1 MNRRILVIGPMQTGA
16 LAQSYARAFE
26 RLGMEVV
33 RFDSERAL
41 QSQPYSGN
49 RILRRVT
56 RASAWNAVNR
66 EALNVARDTKPAL
79 IFAVKCTFFHAE
91 TIREIRRLTGAP
103 FVNYY
108 PDNPYIGLRLD
119 PREASALRRDLI
131 EVFRQY
137 TMVFMWEHSLLQRLI
152 SDGVEARYVPFAVD
166 PELFQPQAVICFRAC
181 TARSARRPHDR
192 GLRRY
197 LQPQPRAEVSCDLRV
212 TPLASGAANWPS
224 RWRTLTGQHRAHP
237 AVCGQRG
244 QRHLCSRHVSLNVL
258 NAESLEG
265 HNMRTFEIPASGGVM
280 LARYTAAQ
288 DELFPENEAAAYYRS
303 PGEMD
308 DKIDASVRRSRLCAR
323 LRAMLSGSRRR
334 TPTTSGP
341 LPYCCECGLAVLR
354 INRCSGGRRPERA
367 PRLPASVD
375 RAAGT

>member
-1 MNRRILVIGPMQTGA
+1 MQTGA

-26 RLGMEVV
+26 RLGVDVV

-137 TMVFMWEHSLLQRLI
+137 TMVFMWEHSLLQRLQ

-166 PELFQPQAVICFRAC
+166 PELFQPQAVSPGLYCESCAATHDVGFVA
-181 TARSARRPHDR
+181 TYSRSRC
-192 GLRRY
+192 
-197 LQPQPRAEVSCDLRV
+197 AEVSAIRRH
-212 TPLASGAANWPS
+212 AIGIWGGNWPR

-237 AVCGQRG
+237 AVWGSAVSGIYARAT
-244 QRHLCSRHVSLNVL
+244 LSLNVL

-303 PGEMD
+303 PSEMD
-308 DKIDASVRRSRLCAR
+308 DKIDALLGDPDLCAR
-323 LRAMLSGSRRR
+323 LRRNALRLAAANTYDERAA
-334 TPTTSGP
+334 
-341 LPYCCECGLAVLR
+341 AVLR
-354 INRCSGGRRPERA
+354 ECELAAPNQPVLRRTE
-367 PRLPASVD
+367 
-375 RAAGT
+375 T